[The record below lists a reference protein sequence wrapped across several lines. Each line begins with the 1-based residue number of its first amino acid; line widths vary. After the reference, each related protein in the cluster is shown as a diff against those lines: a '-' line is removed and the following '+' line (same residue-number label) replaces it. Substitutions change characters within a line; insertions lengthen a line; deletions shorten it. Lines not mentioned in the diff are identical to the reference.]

1 MIFQSDTLK
10 YHDKSKYDFANVR
23 KVFIKTNWITRT

>member
-1 MIFQSDTLK
+1 MIFQSATLE

-23 KVFIKTNWITRT
+23 KIFIKTN